1 MKILN
6 SILVDKEGEPVVM
19 QITISMVATWERG
32 WKSVIKLSTCF
43 W

>member
-19 QITISMVATWERG
+19 QITISNLRTRLK
-32 WKSVIKLSTCF
+32 KSD
-43 W
+43 